1 MKLEEIESEWEKY
14 RQNGTNLEVVDFAEK
29 YFDRFLKVARTAKNL
44 VKSLPLG
51 VFVIG
56 LNDFNVALEKLEKED

>member
-14 RQNGTNLEVVDFAEK
+14 RQDGTNLEVVDFAEK
-29 YFDRFLKVARTAKNL
+29 YFDRFLEVAKAAKHL
-44 VKSLPLG
+44 VRSLPLG

-56 LNDFNVALEKLEKED
+56 LNDFNVAFEELEKE